1 MLRISLVHGDAD
13 CRGLDASLQSFH
25 FCKAYLMFDT
35 ALRLDCSGRLL
46 NLEHPCICGIL
57 NVTPD
62 SFSDGGHFAARE
74 AAIAHG
80 IHLVEEG
87 ADLLDVGGESTRPGA
102 APVNAEEEIHR
113 VVPVIEALVAQLSV
127 PISIDT
133 SKPEVMRAAVGA
145 GAGLIND
152 VYALR
157 QPDALATAAELD
169 VPVCIMHM
177 QGEPR
182 SMQQHP
188 HYDDVVGEVYRF
200 LADRLLACEFAGIGH
215 SRILVDPGFGFGKT
229 LEHNLQLLQA
239 LQRFTDLGIGVLA
252 GLSRKSM
259 IGVLT
264 GREDPQQREAGSV
277 AAALLAAQRG
287 ARIVRVHDVAATRDA
302 LRVWQG
308 LLEYAPP
315 MGGGRAD
322 GNSQRVW
329 ADDDE

>member
-1 MLRISLVHGDAD
+1 
-13 CRGLDASLQSFH
+13 
-25 FCKAYLMFDT
+25 MFDT
-35 ALRLDCSGRLL
+35 VLQLDCSGRILTF
-46 NLEHPCICGIL
+46 EQPRICGIL

-62 SFSDGGHFAARE
+62 SFSDGGRFVTHA

-80 IHLVEEG
+80 RRLVEEG

-102 APVNAEEEIHR
+102 MPVNVGEEIHR
-113 VVPVIEALVAQLSV
+113 VVPVIEALVAQVSV

-157 QPDALATAAELD
+157 QTDALAAAAELD

-177 QGEPR
+177 RGAPR
-182 SMQQHP
+182 SMQQQP

-200 LADRLLACEFAGIGH
+200 LADRLLACEFAGIAH

-239 LQRFTDLGIGVLA
+239 LPRFADLGVGVLV

-264 GREDPQQREAGSV
+264 GRETPSQRVSGSV
-277 AAALLAAQRG
+277 AAALLAVERG

-308 LLEYAPP
+308 LRKYAPRVGRGHA
-315 MGGGRAD
+315 GGIL
-322 GNSQRVW
+322 QRVGVDD
-329 ADDDE
+329 DDDE

>member
-1 MLRISLVHGDAD
+1 
-13 CRGLDASLQSFH
+13 
-25 FCKAYLMFDT
+25 MFDP
-35 ALRLDCSGRLL
+35 ALRLDCSGRIL
-46 NLEHPCICGIL
+46 NLERPRICGIL

-62 SFSDGGHFAARE
+62 SFSDGGHFVTQE
-74 AAIAHG
+74 AAIAQG
-80 IHLVEEG
+80 IHSVEEG

-102 APVNAEEEIHR
+102 TPVSAEEEIHR
-113 VVPVIEALVAQLSV
+113 VVPVIEALVAQVSV

-133 SKPEVMRAAVGA
+133 SKPAVMRAAVGA

-157 QPDALATAAELD
+157 QPEALATAAELD

-177 QGEPR
+177 QGEPG
-182 SMQQHP
+182 SMQQQP

-200 LADRLLACEFAGIGH
+200 LANRLLACEFAGIAH

-239 LQRFTDLGIGVLA
+239 LRRFTDLGIGVLV

-264 GREDPQQREAGSV
+264 GREHPQQRQAGSV
-277 AAALLAAQRG
+277 TAALLAAQRG
-287 ARIVRVHDVAATRDA
+287 AGIVRVHDVAATRDSF
-302 LRVWQG
+302 RIWQG

-315 MGGGRAD
+315 ISGGRAE
-322 GNSQRVW
+322 GNSQKIW
-329 ADDDE
+329 GDDDE